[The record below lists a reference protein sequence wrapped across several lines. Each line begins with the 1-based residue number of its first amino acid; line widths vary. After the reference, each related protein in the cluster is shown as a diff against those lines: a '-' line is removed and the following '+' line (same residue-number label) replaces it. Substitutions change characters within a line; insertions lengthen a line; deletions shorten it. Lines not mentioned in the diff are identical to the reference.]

1 MKQIWYGTYVM
12 TDITSR
18 MGITSPMRITRGMGT
33 TGLFV
38 VPGGRAVGWR
48 LVIIRM
54 FGRQNIITTDRIA
67 KATGS
72 FLRLNRLDEG
82 TKASWLGCE
91 RVERLTVGK

>member
-54 FGRQNIITTDRIA
+54 FGRQNIITTDRTPM
-67 KATGS
+67 ATG
-72 FLRLNRLDEG
+72 
-82 TKASWLGCE
+82 E
-91 RVERLTVGK
+91 RDSRLTLL